1 MWLEN
6 DSLPAG
12 TLAGSG
18 LPSTLDVVHMSA
30 GHVLLDNR
38 PPGSPVLPHVS
49 PSPSPRLL
57 SQPASMAVTW
67 AKPASHI
74 TPQWRGAV
82 SLNETYMHDTPEQDA
97 NARLIPR
104 AIRICGHPG
113 GPRLQLCYARLRET
127 GISGREGRGRHMRAS
142 THTHTHLTHRHRYTR
157 TERAGKMEQ
166 EARGKRQKVH
176 RLVGAADAVRRRRQ
190 DAVPGLCYG
199 GAVGGRNG

>member
-1 MWLEN
+1 M
-6 DSLPAG
+6 
-12 TLAGSG
+12 
-18 LPSTLDVVHMSA
+18 
-30 GHVLLDNR
+30 
-38 PPGSPVLPHVS
+38 
-49 PSPSPRLL
+49 
-57 SQPASMAVTW
+57 
-67 AKPASHI
+67 I
-74 TPQWRGAV
+74 PQQ
-82 SLNETYMHDTPEQDA
+82 QDA

-127 GISGREGRGRHMRAS
+127 GISGREGRGRHMRAN

-199 GAVGGRNG
+199 GEWEVGMADRGGGGGGGVRVFPFSLLLSCQKGLRVYEFMASFFSRPPSLWFLGSCGGLRGGPGVWLPLPQGHVGWDFVPTGLGCYGC